1 MNNLIR
7 TVLIGPTGAGK
18 SQFCN
23 FIHKDLTNSICTV
36 SNSLN
41 SCTKE
46 PKSTIVERQ
55 NIRLELIDSPGS
67 SDSNNNDEENLKK
80 LALYL
85 RGKKE
90 LNQILL
96 VLSFHDRLSRDT
108 RQYLNIL
115 SWIFTPRQFL
125 TNLMIIFTHYPENP
139 DEDDISKYELF
150 KKEIKQELDKIFQVP
165 AELKLP
171 DIPIYFMNTKI
182 FKKDGI
188 KFFDKNSELAAND
201 FIEELKLRISSTTY
215 SIIDTT
221 DLDCDK
227 ESIVQK
233 IEKEKSMILKEIE
246 ELKKDKEKREKL
258 NRDLEIEEQRYRE
271 LMSRRQSNNRDSLT
285 GFGIFGAGAILLG
298 LAIYLAILLFGG
310 K

>member
-1 MNNLIR
+1 MSKLIKV
-7 TVLIGPTGAGK
+7 VLIGPTGAGK

-271 LMSRRQSNNRDSLT
+271 LMRIRFVWYNIYKSIEVDY
-285 GFGIFGAGAILLG
+285 GIE
-298 LAIYLAILLFGG
+298 
-310 K
+310 

>member
-150 KKEIKQELDKIFQVP
+150 KKEIKHELDKIFQVP

-298 LAIYLAILLFGG
+298 LAGG
-310 K
+310 CNIF

>member
-1 MNNLIR
+1 MSKLIKV
-7 TVLIGPTGAGK
+7 VLIGPTGAGK

-298 LAIYLAILLFGG
+298 LAGG
-310 K
+310 CNIF

>member
-246 ELKKDKEKREKL
+246 E
-258 NRDLEIEEQRYRE
+258 
-271 LMSRRQSNNRDSLT
+271 
-285 GFGIFGAGAILLG
+285 
-298 LAIYLAILLFGG
+298 
-310 K
+310 

>member
-1 MNNLIR
+1 
-7 TVLIGPTGAGK
+7 
-18 SQFCN
+18 
-23 FIHKDLTNSICTV
+23 
-36 SNSLN
+36 
-41 SCTKE
+41 
-46 PKSTIVERQ
+46 
-55 NIRLELIDSPGS
+55 
-67 SDSNNNDEENLKK
+67 
-80 LALYL
+80 
-85 RGKKE
+85 
-90 LNQILL
+90 
-96 VLSFHDRLSRDT
+96 
-108 RQYLNIL
+108 
-115 SWIFTPRQFL
+115 
-125 TNLMIIFTHYPENP
+125 MIIFTHYPENP

-233 IEKEKSMILKEIE
+233 IEKEK
-246 ELKKDKEKREKL
+246 REKL

-298 LAIYLAILLFGG
+298 LAGG
-310 K
+310 CNIF

>member
-298 LAIYLAILLFGG
+298 LAGG
-310 K
+310 CNIF

>member
-258 NRDLEIEEQRYRE
+258 NRDLEIEEQRYRD
-271 LMSRRQSNNRDSLT
+271 LMRRRQSNNRDSLT
-285 GFGIFGAGAILLG
+285 GFGVFSAGALIIGCLSTG
-298 LAIYLAILLFGG
+298 CNIF
-310 K
+310 

>member
-115 SWIFTPRQFL
+115 SWIFTTRQFL

-258 NRDLEIEEQRYRE
+258 NRDLEIEEQRYRD
-271 LMSRRQSNNRDSLT
+271 LMRRRQSNNRDSLT

-298 LAIYLAILLFGG
+298 LAGG
-310 K
+310 CNIF

>member
-298 LAIYLAILLFGG
+298 LAGG
-310 K
+310 CYIF